1 MEEVKE
7 ELIEE
12 IKEET
17 PVYVLEDSIPDILA
31 LNELQEEIDK
41 TTKEKEAKEEE
52 VDKAVENKRNKSE
65 EIGIINTGDQIE
77 KVTYNLKI
85 LSELNAELDK
95 LKVELE
101 DIYGELRNLEEDKTA
116 LEATAKKMV
125 EEFTKAYDE
134 LVKKQV
140 KAVDSYLFES
150 KQSDLEEANK
160 LADEIKKYKKYASFE
175 DILKQNEI
183 KTEKIEETKEIKE
196 EAKQEEIKEPI
207 VEEQKVEAP
216 IEEKTEE
223 VKVEEAPIELSE
235 VKVDE
240 IESKEEVNEVPTI
253 ETPVNES
260 IPSFDNITIVEPKVE
275 IKPLLTSKLD
285 KIADSNNKG
294 ITSTINVFNSKKTE
308 QEDKKLALVA

>member
-1 MEEVKE
+1 
-7 ELIEE
+7 
-12 IKEET
+12 
-17 PVYVLEDSIPDILA
+17 
-31 LNELQEEIDK
+31 
-41 TTKEKEAKEEE
+41 
-52 VDKAVENKRNKSE
+52 
-65 EIGIINTGDQIE
+65 
-77 KVTYNLKI
+77 
-85 LSELNAELDK
+85 
-95 LKVELE
+95 
-101 DIYGELRNLEEDKTA
+101 
-116 LEATAKKMV
+116 MV

-196 EAKQEEIKEPI
+196 ETKQEEIKEPI

-216 IEEKTEE
+216 IEEKAEE